1 MFSANILL
9 EQERYKK
16 GITRNRLSRG
26 ICSQQLLIKAANSDT
41 NIELFA
47 FKILVERL
55 GKSPESLEYILS
67 KKEYDNVIKRDNI
80 EDAILKHDLSS
91 AEALLKEYIPN
102 VKRASHVLQ
111 MYYYRTKTQ
120 ITLYNEDDLESLHN
134 AKEYILN
141 AIHATLPKITENNF
155 DDYLF
160 SSYEAENIIIYAFIL
175 CLEGNTKTAA
185 SILEKIY
192 DYTLK
197 TIDNRQLLSLI
208 LPKCAYLMSSKC
220 SEYITDAK
228 LIDYCYTAFDI
239 LRDEGIIYM
248 MSPLLT
254 NLISLYEKN
263 NISDQISLLT
273 SFRDAIDDLYNK
285 YAPTLP
291 KDSLFLRWQ
300 RSSYNLDSEVF
311 LAERLKDGLSQD
323 DFADGV
329 FSTSVSISHLENQK
343 HTPNKSN
350 YNKLMQR
357 SGINK
362 PRRGGFILTES
373 FERLDFFHDLITA
386 ASKDDYDGILALI
399 SKYSDYSDY
408 ENKFIEACKCLS
420 LAHTKSDDN
429 KESAKDMLSKI
440 SEFYPLDTYTYERK
454 PFLSE
459 TYIIIT
465 CLLVS
470 KKGDYDYLKPTFD
483 KLIAAFNHSEI
494 TLSHSYNSYATTIIN
509 YIISVGKHLSP
520 NDITT
525 LCDTVISLA
534 LKKGN
539 GSSFSGVFWSQVCAS
554 YKRYEIE
561 QTIPKTAVLFA
572 KLFKEDLA
580 RYYEDYY
587 NKYYLSQA

>member
-1 MFSANILL
+1 
-9 EQERYKK
+9 
-16 GITRNRLSRG
+16 
-26 ICSQQLLIKAANSDT
+26 
-41 NIELFA
+41 
-47 FKILVERL
+47 
-55 GKSPESLEYILS
+55 
-67 KKEYDNVIKRDNI
+67 
-80 EDAILKHDLSS
+80 
-91 AEALLKEYIPN
+91 
-102 VKRASHVLQ
+102 
-111 MYYYRTKTQ
+111 MYYYKIKAQ
-120 ITLYNEDDLESLHN
+120 ISLSKEDSTNNLHI
-134 AKEYILN
+134 AKEYIIN
-141 AIHATLPKITENNF
+141 AIHATLPKITESNF
-155 DDYLF
+155 EDYLF

-185 SILEKIY
+185 SILEKMY

-197 TIDNRQLLSLI
+197 TVDNRQLLSLI

-228 LIDYCYTAFDI
+228 LIDYCYKAFDI

-362 PRRGGFILTES
+362 PRRGGFVLSES
-373 FERLDFFHDLITA
+373 FDRLDFYKALRDA
-386 ASKDDYDGILALI
+386 ATKEDYDRILSLI
-399 SKYSDYSDY
+399 DLYNDYTDSELKYI
-408 ENKFIEACKCLS
+408 NACKCLALS
-420 LAHTKSDDN
+420 RLSSDNAEKVANDLLGII
-429 KESAKDMLSKI
+429 EEI
-440 SEFYPLDTYTYERK
+440 YPLEPDKYARK
-454 PFLSE
+454 PFLEE

-470 KKGDYDYLKPTFD
+470 SKDKPEFLQSVFSR
-483 KLIAAFNHSEI
+483 LISVIDNSDI
-494 TLSHSYNSYATTIIN
+494 PNKYSYSSYATILANYTISCGKYLPHDTIIDTAEQ
-509 YIISVGKHLSP
+509 IIRY
-520 NDITT
+520 
-525 LCDTVISLA
+525 SLVT
-534 LKKGN
+534 
-539 GSSFSGVFWSQVCAS
+539 GSGSILSGVFWGQVCAFH
-554 YKRYEIE
+554 KRFYIKPEIVK
-561 QTIPKTAVLFA
+561 IAALFA
-572 KLFKEDLA
+572 ELYKEKEA
-580 RYYEDYY
+580 TYFRDYY
-587 NKYYLSQA
+587 NKYYL